1 MNQIRL
7 HGTLAGLVVIAALC
21 GSALAQDPEEV
32 DAWAKVKG
40 SESAEQLKGFLEKF
54 PAGMFARDARR
65 EYSLT
70 TSEVVPPEVE
80 SIDVRFPPEARRIGR
95 SLGALRV
102 AQLSIV
108 VQADGKARDVDLV
121 KRSGFDRYDS
131 AARQAALAATYL
143 PAVNHGMPVESRM
156 DYAVSFGLL
165 CNRAASR
172 SVDCDGGRFPQE
184 CSATVC
190 ALLLR

>member
-1 MNQIRL
+1 M
-7 HGTLAGLVVIAALC
+7 GLVVVAALY
-21 GSALAQDPEEV
+21 GSALAQAPEEV

-40 SESAEQLKGFLEKF
+40 SESAGQLKGFLDEY
-54 PAGMFARDARR
+54 PSGMFAREARHK
-65 EYSLT
+65 YSLMT
-70 TSEVVPPEVE
+70 PEIVPPEVE
-80 SIDVRFPPEARRIGR
+80 SIDVRFPPEARRVGR

-108 VQADGKARDVDLV
+108 VQADGKARDVDVV

-143 PAVNHGMPVESRM
+143 PALNHGMPVESRM